1 MNEDLNNNIY
11 LIKNLDNELKK
22 FDFFAEYGKKAQE
35 SKLDAYDYLFSI
47 SFGMIGATITNNES
61 IQKFLDEIH
70 QISNRKRSDKI
81 KVTDLKSFLARL
93 FQHSNDYIDTVP
105 IDAKG
110 KLAFVNRK
118 AILKNGIY
126 KGARNAPH
134 RVFWG
139 HDIFSLSKDNPFL
152 LFINQYGV
160 GKGIVNC
167 LQHLIADTCS
177 KQGLPLPASSFF
189 DYDKNININDDMEV
203 GNILIDFCQEYSK
216 KVLGKKQIGANNE
229 VFNKIFS
236 IHIQDALTQGL
247 CSALSTAYIEARE
260 IEDEDRQIQIRTIS
274 YGSLFLGSSIIG
286 FCKTKIPTINWP
298 SFLALFVQTSKMYIK
313 DTNDI
318 KQLKNITNKLINE
331 NKKLH
336 LMVETDLSI
345 AENPFDEINI
355 NKTIE
360 FWENEL

>member
-1 MNEDLNNNIY
+1 MNEDLNNNI
-11 LIKNLDNELKK
+11 LLVENLDNELKK
-22 FDFFAEYGKKAQE
+22 FDFFAEYGKKLHE
-35 SKLDAYDYLFSI
+35 SKLDNYDYLFSI
-47 SFGMIGATITNNES
+47 LFGMIGATITNNEN
-61 IQKFLDEIH
+61 IQKFLNEVH
-70 QISNRKRSDKI
+70 QISNRKEKI
-81 KVTDLKSFLARL
+81 KVIDLKSFLARI
-93 FQHSNDYIDTVP
+93 FQHSGDYMDKVP
-105 IDAKG
+105 IDANG
-110 KLAFVNRK
+110 KLQFVNRK
-118 AILKNGIY
+118 AFLKNGIY
-126 KGARNAPH
+126 QGAANGPH

-139 HDIFSLSKDNPFL
+139 HDIFSLGKDNPFL
-152 LFINQYGV
+152 LCINQYGI

-177 KQGLPLPASSFF
+177 KQGLPIPTHSLF
-189 DYDKNININDDMEV
+189 DYNKSVDINGNMKV
-203 GNILIDFCQEYSK
+203 GNILLDFSQDYSEK
-216 KVLGKKQIGANNE
+216 ILGKKQHGVNNE
-229 VFNKIFS
+229 VFNKMFS

-247 CSALSTAYIEARE
+247 CEALSTAYIKARK
-260 IEDEDRQIQIRTIS
+260 IKDEDRQIQFKIIS

-286 FCKTKIPTINWP
+286 LCKTGIPTINWP